1 MKNLVLGMLAHVD
14 AGKTTLSEALLYK
27 TGTIRKAGRVDNRDA
42 FLDTD
47 DMERRRGITI
57 FSKMARIQTEAFS
70 ATLLD
75 TPGHIDFSA
84 EMERTLQ
91 VLDYAILI
99 ISGADGVQSHTQ
111 TVWKLLARY
120 EIPVFL
126 FVNKMD
132 QQGTNRRQV
141 LEELKNRL
149 STSVVDFTYP
159 DMEEIALCDEEA
171 LNGFLETGTVEDS
184 AITDMVA
191 KRQIFPC
198 YFGSA
203 LRMTGIEEL
212 ITGLQTYTKE
222 QSYPSEFG
230 ARVFKITRDEQG
242 SRLTWLK
249 VTGGVL
255 ESRMQLTDTEKINQI
270 RLYSGEKF
278 KTLSQ
283 AEAGMVCAVTGLES
297 SQSGQS
303 FGADKPSLV
312 PMLSPVLTYKLQLP
326 SGTDTLQM
334 LPKLRQLEEE
344 DPQLHIVW
352 NELFQ
357 EIQVQVMGAVQVEI
371 LQHMIMERFG
381 VAVTFGNG
389 AIIYKETIADTVEG
403 VGHFE
408 PLRHYAEVHL
418 IMEPGEPGSGMEYV
432 LDCSEDV
439 LDRSWQRLILTHLYE
454 RTHKGV
460 LTGSA
465 LTDMRIS
472 VVAGRA
478 HAKHTEGGD
487 FRQATY
493 RAVRQGLMQ
502 AQSVLL
508 EPVYSYTLE
517 VPQGVVGRAMTD
529 MERMY
534 GSFTLETE
542 GDTARLTGSVPVASL
557 GDYQKELMAY
567 TKGAGRISLQMKGYE
582 ACHNA
587 EEVIARIGYEAER
600 DTLNPAS
607 SVFCSH
613 GAGVTVP
620 WEQVYDHMHLES
632 VLEARK
638 KTGSSDVSAKAP
650 GQNRTVSGKELGT
663 EEVDDIIRK
672 TFYANSSSPEEVRKA
687 LEKKRHAQK
696 AAPVYKG
703 KEKSPNLSK
712 HYLLVDGY
720 NIIFAWQELRELA
733 AENIDGA
740 RGKLLDILCSY
751 QAIRGCEVIAVFDA
765 YRVKGH
771 VTEIVDYHNIHVVY
785 TKEAETA
792 DQYIEK
798 FAHEKGRKYYVRV
811 ATSDGIE
818 QVIIRGAG
826 CTLVSAREFEAEV
839 RQVEGQ
845 LREEYLNRTY

>member
-1 MKNLVLGMLAHVD
+1 
-14 AGKTTLSEALLYK
+14 
-27 TGTIRKAGRVDNRDA
+27 
-42 FLDTD
+42 
-47 DMERRRGITI
+47 
-57 FSKMARIQTEAFS
+57 
-70 ATLLD
+70 
-75 TPGHIDFSA
+75 
-84 EMERTLQ
+84 
-91 VLDYAILI
+91 
-99 ISGADGVQSHTQ
+99 
-111 TVWKLLARY
+111 
-120 EIPVFL
+120 
-126 FVNKMD
+126 
-132 QQGTNRRQV
+132 
-141 LEELKNRL
+141 
-149 STSVVDFTYP
+149 
-159 DMEEIALCDEEA
+159 
-171 LNGFLETGTVEDS
+171 
-184 AITDMVA
+184 
-191 KRQIFPC
+191 
-198 YFGSA
+198 
-203 LRMTGIEEL
+203 
-212 ITGLQTYTKE
+212 
-222 QSYPSEFG
+222 
-230 ARVFKITRDEQG
+230 
-242 SRLTWLK
+242 
-249 VTGGVL
+249 
-255 ESRMQLTDTEKINQI
+255 
-270 RLYSGEKF
+270 
-278 KTLSQ
+278 
-283 AEAGMVCAVTGLES
+283 
-297 SQSGQS
+297 
-303 FGADKPSLV
+303 
-312 PMLSPVLTYKLQLP
+312 
-326 SGTDTLQM
+326 
-334 LPKLRQLEEE
+334 
-344 DPQLHIVW
+344 
-352 NELFQ
+352 
-357 EIQVQVMGAVQVEI
+357 
-371 LQHMIMERFG
+371 
-381 VAVTFGNG
+381 
-389 AIIYKETIADTVEG
+389 
-403 VGHFE
+403 
-408 PLRHYAEVHL
+408 
-418 IMEPGEPGSGMEYV
+418 
-432 LDCSEDV
+432 
-439 LDRSWQRLILTHLYE
+439 
-454 RTHKGV
+454 
-460 LTGSA
+460 
-465 LTDMRIS
+465 
-472 VVAGRA
+472 
-478 HAKHTEGGD
+478 
-487 FRQATY
+487 
-493 RAVRQGLMQ
+493 MQ

-517 VPQGVVGRAMTD
+517 VPQGMVGRAMTD

>member
-14 AGKTTLSEALLYK
+14 AGKTTLSEAILYETK
-27 TGTIRKAGRVDNRDA
+27 TIRTLGRVDAKNA

-47 DMERRRGITI
+47 AMERKRGITI
-57 FSKMARIQTEAFS
+57 FSKMARIRSENLC

-84 EMERTLQ
+84 EMECTLQ

-99 ISGADGVQSHTQ
+99 ISGADGVQSHAQ

-120 EIPVFL
+120 QIPVFL

-132 QQGTNRRQV
+132 QPGTNRRQI

-149 STSVVDFTYP
+149 SSSVVDFTYP
-159 DMEEIALCDEEA
+159 DQEEIALCDEEVLDA
-171 LNGFLETGTVEDS
+171 FLETGTVEQES
-184 AITDMVA
+184 IARMIQN
-191 KRQIFPC
+191 RQLFPC

-203 LRMTGIEEL
+203 LKMTGISEFVK
-212 ITGLQTYTKE
+212 GLQQYTRAQTY
-222 QSYPSEFG
+222 PPEFA
-230 ARVFKITRDEQG
+230 ARVFKITRDDQG

-249 VTGGVL
+249 VTGGTL
-255 ESRMQLTDTEKINQI
+255 QSRMQLTDTEKVNQI

-278 KTLSQ
+278 KTA
-283 AEAGMVCAVTGLES
+283 AEAQAGTICAVTGLES

-326 SGTDTLQM
+326 AGVDALQL

-352 NELFQ
+352 NELSQ

-371 LQHMIMERFG
+371 LQHMIQERFG

-439 LDRSWQRLILTHLYE
+439 LDRNWQRLILTHLYE

-517 VPQGVVGRAMTD
+517 VPQTVVGRAMTD
-529 MERMY
+529 LERMY
-534 GSFTLETE
+534 GTFTLETE
-542 GDTARLTGSVPVASL
+542 GETARLTGSVPVASL
-557 GDYQKELMAY
+557 GDYQKELMSY
-567 TKGAGRISLQMKGYE
+567 TKGAGRITLQMKGYE

-587 EEVIARIGYEAER
+587 EEVMAAIGYEAER

-620 WEQVYDHMHLES
+620 WDQVYDHMHLES

-638 KTGSSDVSAKAP
+638 KTGSSQVSASTP
-650 GQNRTVSGKELGT
+650 GQNRTVSGRELGT
-663 EEVDDIIRK
+663 EEVDDLIRK

-687 LEKKRHAQK
+687 LEKKRIAQK

-703 KEKSPNLSK
+703 KEKSPNLAK

-720 NIIFAWQELRELA
+720 NIIFAWQELRTLA
-733 AENIDGA
+733 ADNIDGA
-740 RGKLLDILCSY
+740 KGRLLDILCNY

-771 VTEIVDYHNIHVVY
+771 ATEISDYHNIHVVY
-785 TKEAETA
+785 TREAETA

-826 CTLVSAREFEAEV
+826 CTLVSAREFEEEV
-839 RQVEGQ
+839 RQAESQ